1 MGANVMSD
9 SGGGGSSEPQGAASF
24 LVRHIFTGNSEDSEN
39 SKFESGLSGCQG
51 RWMEHYVTVS
61 SLD

>member
-1 MGANVMSD
+1 MGANVASLLQEREAAE
-9 SGGGGSSEPQGAASF
+9 SPSEK
-24 LVRHIFTGNSEDSEN
+24 HILAGNSEDSEN

-51 RWMEHYVTVS
+51 RWMGNYVIVS

>member
-1 MGANVMSD
+1 MGLAA
-9 SGGGGSSEPQGAASF
+9 GGGSSEPQWEASF
-24 LVRHIFTGNSEDSEN
+24 LICHSLTGNSEDSEN
-39 SKFESGLSGCQG
+39 SKFESGLSECQG